1 MDEWWMSFLGD
12 IVWES
17 LHPMKNTNE
26 KGPDDLSHKQNTK
39 LKPSSSSHDIK
50 TSAEIHKDW
59 NSDHFNHKSPKYS
72 ISTSQEKLRTVNIIS
87 KSDIAEIE
95 LQWDL

>member
-17 LHPMKNTNE
+17 LHHMKNTNE

-39 LKPSSSSHDIK
+39 LKPSIVFIIK
-50 TSAEIHKDW
+50 HPQSLYILK
-59 NSDHFNHKSPKYS
+59 
-72 ISTSQEKLRTVNIIS
+72 
-87 KSDIAEIE
+87 
-95 LQWDL
+95 